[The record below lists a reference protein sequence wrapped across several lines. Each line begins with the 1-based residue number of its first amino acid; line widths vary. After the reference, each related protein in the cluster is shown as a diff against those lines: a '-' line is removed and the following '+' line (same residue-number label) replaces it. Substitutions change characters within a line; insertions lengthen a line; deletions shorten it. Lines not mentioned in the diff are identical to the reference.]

1 MCVYVCEDWKIFIK
15 KIFFGITFQTEMM
28 LTTTMK
34 NFSADIF
41 SETQSN
47 LQ

>member
-1 MCVYVCEDWKIFIK
+1 MCGSLKENVFVIE
-15 KIFFGITFQTEMM
+15 FQAQMM
-28 LTTTMK
+28 LITTMK